1 MAKPKTSYESLSTA
15 EKTEVKKRKIAKLFR
30 ELPAEKK
37 QFADGLIYQFAV
49 TTVTLERLVDEINAG
64 DLIEDFVQGA
74 QKLRRENPALKSY
87 NATIKSFTALSK
99 SLLDLLPEKTQK
111 QAGEELMNFATKPP
125 GAGRKRTMSLPI
137 GRLSRAGRPSQA
149 AASGPFTSAS
159 PGRYRSR
166 TRIPRI
172 ISTRRSGSARLYSP
186 NGFASS
192 PRA

>member
-1 MAKPKTSYESLSTA
+1 
-15 EKTEVKKRKIAKLFR
+15 
-30 ELPAEKK
+30 LPAEKK

-125 GAGRKRTMSLPI
+125 GAGRK
-137 GRLSRAGRPSQA
+137 
-149 AASGPFTSAS
+149 
-159 PGRYRSR
+159 
-166 TRIPRI
+166 
-172 ISTRRSGSARLYSP
+172 
-186 NGFASS
+186 
-192 PRA
+192 